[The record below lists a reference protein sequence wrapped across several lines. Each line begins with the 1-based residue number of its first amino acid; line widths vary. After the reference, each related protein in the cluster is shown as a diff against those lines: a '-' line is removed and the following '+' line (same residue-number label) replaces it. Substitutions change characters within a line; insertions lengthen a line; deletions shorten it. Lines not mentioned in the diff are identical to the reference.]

1 MTCERWAVT
10 LGLLLLASGA
20 VAAGTEEHGAV
31 SAAGG
36 VFVPYHGSAGPC
48 ATLGAEGRAS
58 DHVSVGGEL
67 EYRHFDADGVAG
79 TTASVDSLHARAL
92 VRYTWQ
98 PGVVRP
104 YLGAGAGVGVHDV
117 SGSIRDEHSFFNL
130 SGTAVSVGVLGL
142 AGLDLPLGDR
152 LALFAEG
159 RISGD
164 FATNLVSGAQLGG
177 ISGMSGARIRF

>member
-10 LGLLLLASGA
+10 LGLLLLATGA
-20 VAAGTEEHGAV
+20 VAAGNEEHGAV

-36 VFVPYHGSAGPC
+36 VFVPYHGNAGPS
-48 ATLGAEGRAS
+48 AMLGAEGRVS

-79 TTASVDSLHARAL
+79 TTANVDSLHARAL

-104 YLGAGAGVGVHDV
+104 YLGAGAGLGVHDV
-117 SGSIRDEHSFFNL
+117 SGRIEDHDTFFSL
-130 SGTAVSVGVLGL
+130 SGAAVSLGVLGL
-142 AGLDLPLGDR
+142 AGVDLPLGSH

-159 RISGD
+159 RVSGD

-177 ISGMSGARIRF
+177 VSGMSGARIRF

>member
-1 MTCERWAVT
+1 MRHESGAVT

-20 VAAGTEEHGAV
+20 VAGGNEEHGAV
-31 SAAGG
+31 TAAGG
-36 VFVPYHGSAGPC
+36 VFVPYDGNAGPS
-48 ATLGAEGRAS
+48 AMLGAEGRVS

-104 YLGAGAGVGVHDV
+104 YLGAGAGLGVHDV
-117 SGSIRDEHSFFNL
+117 SGSIRDHDGYFSL
-130 SGTAVSVGVLGL
+130 SGTAVSLGVLGL

-152 LALFAEG
+152 FALFAEG
-159 RISGD
+159 RLSGD